1 MPLSPMDENSI
12 IDLIYSDYEN
22 DSTTWVSTSAEYL
35 TTRRYCKG
43 AILRWEYL
51 EGARWKELYT
61 KLSAAVDGTKTIT
74 AGTYDYSCPTDMRI
88 PPQPGNYV
96 RLINAGNSSYY
107 EVIPLSKV
115 EQMDDA
121 SGKFC
126 YFTGNLKIGFTL
138 NINPEK
144 TLATGDTIA
153 YEYYRNATY
162 FTAPT
167 SVTEMSNPFYIVH
180 YALSRLYKNDGLLNE
195 SREELQVSETLLAE
209 MKSENFDVITDEVSD
224 DTTGFGVA

>member
-1 MPLSPMDENSI
+1 MPLAPLTESDL
-12 IDLIYSDYEN
+12 IDQIYSDYEN
-22 DSTTWVSTSAEYL
+22 DNTTWASTSAEYL
-35 TTRRYCKG
+35 TVRRYCKG

-51 EGARWKELYT
+51 EGTRWKELYT
-61 KLSAAVDGTKTIT
+61 KLSAAADGTKTIT
-74 AGTYDYSCPTDMRI
+74 AGTYTYGCPTDMRT
-88 PPQPGNYV
+88 PPQQGNYV

-107 EVIPLSKV
+107 EVLPLSKV

-126 YFTGNLKIGFTL
+126 YFTGNPELGFTL

-162 FTAPT
+162 FTATT
-167 SVTEMSNPFYIVH
+167 SVTEMSNPFFIVH

-195 SREELQVSETLLAE
+195 SREELQVAETLLTE
-209 MKSENFDVITDEVSD
+209 MKSDNFDVITDGVSED
-224 DTTGFGVA
+224 GTGFGV